1 MWRESGLGLVDL
13 IQQRFPNLLFLK
25 EDVPFCAIG
34 QSVILPVEELS
45 WRDQNNPKGSWASGL
60 LWASLNPRVF
70 LCVLLCYKNIDIEP
84 VHYCEAPVG

>member
-45 WRDQNNPKGSWASGL
+45 WRDQNNPKGS
-60 LWASLNPRVF
+60 
-70 LCVLLCYKNIDIEP
+70 
-84 VHYCEAPVG
+84 